1 MFFITVKL
9 VFIASLFL
17 VFLVYFGSPSY
28 KRFQQKDTVFIEH
41 EVPFDQRR
49 PMQITVYAWSEW
61 PMVGWK
67 TPQAGM
73 LNITQLCNSTEEY
86 DKLVECINNETHSQE
101 DVLLG
106 YAAYHHEKRVDV
118 DNRTVLTQGITTL
131 FSGKYHNFQ
140 AYHTEDNED
149 GEYSFAIDLK
159 YGLNYSVFIHDPD
172 FYVFTLNPDTI
183 PRSLIFMD
191 DSLDRYSYIKA
202 TYHQKMNKPDNLCIS
217 SKERRHKVELRTIS

>member
-28 KRFQQKDTVFIEH
+28 KSFQQKDTVFIEQ

-61 PMVGWK
+61 PTVGWK

-73 LNITQLCNSTEEY
+73 LNITQLCNSTAEY

-101 DVLLG
+101 DVVLG

-118 DNRTVLTQGITTL
+118 DNRTVLTQGITA
-131 FSGKYHNFQ
+131 FFPGKYQ
-140 AYHTEDNED
+140 SIQTYYREDNED
-149 GEYSFAIDLK
+149 GEYSFAIDFK
-159 YGLNYSVFIHDPD
+159 SGLNYSIFLHDPD

-183 PRSLIFMD
+183 PKSLISMD

-202 TYHQKMNKPDNLCIS
+202 TYHKKMNKSGSPCMS
-217 SKERRHKVELRTIS
+217 SKGWRHKDEL